1 MTISERATAAGG
13 QRICDACRQP
23 IKRARSEPDHRRFFA
38 LVGAAFANWPEQ
50 HEFQPSSSEHLRAW
64 LICKA
69 GHYDVTTIPI
79 EGDNPAVARLAML
92 AAEAAVKAAGAYA
105 FIRPH
110 GSGLAVFAARSIA
123 WDKLSQK
130 DFAPIRQAVEDVIE
144 AEVGVPCDRLLREH
158 ERAA

>member
-13 QRICDACRQP
+13 TKTCESCGQP
-23 IKRARSEPDHRRFFA
+23 LKRARSEPDHRRFFA
-38 LVGAAFANWPEQ
+38 LIAAAYANWPER

-79 EGDNPAVARLAML
+79 EDGHPAVAKLATL
-92 AAEAAVKAAGAYA
+92 AAEAAIKAAGTHA
-105 FIRPH
+105 FVRPH
-110 GSGLAVFAARSIA
+110 GSALAVFAAKSIA
-123 WDKLSQK
+123 WDKLSQR
-130 DFAPIRQAVEDVIE
+130 DFSPIRQAVEDIIE
-144 AEVGVPCDRLLREH
+144 AEVGVPVDRLLKEH